1 MFEEVAKDNIVVD
14 LCRERLLLH
23 FSPENTREGTFAC
36 TTRAKEE
43 MNRRIMIKEALKS
56 EALVHKFAFARDGF
70 EVG

>member
-1 MFEEVAKDNIVVD
+1 
-14 LCRERLLLH
+14 LH